1 MIEHEDTRGFLG
13 RGRDGR
19 TSAEFGARQQIL
31 ENSFNET
38 TGVEKEESKRPM
50 GRRGGGR
57 GEEGGR
63 EKGIGRGEKREGKK
77 KWNSRMIDVSPMNT
91 NDPARPVNHDE
102 ELSDMPTNK
111 DAPRTSAGQLR
122 LIEPAESNWHDPI
135 IYRSYDPCTFSF
147 STGWL
152 YPPLG
157 ILHTSRR
164 NL

>member
-1 MIEHEDTRGFLG
+1 MAEGETGERAPSLGHDNKFLKTHLTRRPVL
-13 RGRDGR
+13 
-19 TSAEFGARQQIL
+19 
-31 ENSFNET
+31 
-38 TGVEKEESKRPM
+38 KRKN
-50 GRRGGGR
+50 RSDRWGGGEG
-57 GEEGGR
+57 GEEGERDRKGR
-63 EKGIGRGEKREGKK
+63 KERREK

-147 STGWL
+147 TTGWL
-152 YPPLG
+152 FPPLG